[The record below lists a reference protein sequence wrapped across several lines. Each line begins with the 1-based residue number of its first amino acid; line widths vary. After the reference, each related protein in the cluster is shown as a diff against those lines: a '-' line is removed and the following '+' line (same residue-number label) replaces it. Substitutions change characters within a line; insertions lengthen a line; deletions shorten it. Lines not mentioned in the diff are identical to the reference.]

1 MAVTMAVKVLEMD
14 VQVLTK
20 KSRIPVTIPVKKEA
34 MLFHV
39 STKNV
44 LMEVQTSFQLVPN
57 HPSTTSAMPFRVF
70 IILRNELTMKSQ
82 IDVKMPLMPFQ
93 HCSQSPVNRPI
104 STSSCPIRTPVYPEK
119 RLEIF

>member
-1 MAVTMAVKVLEMD
+1 MEMD

-34 MLFHV
+34 MLFQV
-39 STKNV
+39 FTKNV

-70 IILRNELTMKSQ
+70 MILRNVLTTKFQ
-82 IDVKMPLMPFQ
+82 IDVKIPLMPFQ

-104 STSSCPIRTPVYPEK
+104 STSSEFKKISANPEK
-119 RLEIF
+119 ILEIF